1 MRFREVTDL
10 VQRGPAYKVER
21 KGKLDLRFELRS
33 SDAGAS
39 LVAQLVKNLPALQE
53 TQARSLGLEDS
64 LEEGVAT
71 HCSILAWRIPWTEDL
86 LGSSP
91 WDRKQL
97 DMTMQLT
104 FLSSDSRALI
114 KLVHFIASEEGIV
127 FCIL

>member
-71 HCSILAWRIPWTEDL
+71 HCSILAWRITWTKEPGRL
-86 LGSSP
+86 QSIGLQRIG
-91 WDRKQL
+91 
-97 DMTMQLT
+97 
-104 FLSSDSRALI
+104 
-114 KLVHFIASEEGIV
+114 HN
-127 FCIL
+127 